1 MKKRAALLGTGLAA
15 GAICAA
21 MAMNVFAA
29 QITADRAK
37 EIALENAGVKED
49 QVAYIGAELD
59 YDDGKQVYDV
69 EFFTADYKEY
79 DYEIN
84 ATTGEVISM
93 DYDAERS
100 YHYDGSKAVSGTQ
113 AAITSEEAKTKAL
126 EHSGISADQVPF
138 INVKLDYDDGRQ
150 IYEVE
155 FYTDSYKE
163 YDYEIDA
170 STGEVISWDYDA
182 ERFRQREETKT
193 GNKTAETAAQSG
205 LTVDEVKAEALKIAG
220 LADSQVTWGR
230 ISQDYDDGRMVY
242 EGKFVF
248 ETSEYEFELDANTG
262 NVIDWDVESIYD

>member
-93 DYDAERS
+93 DYDAER
-100 YHYDGSKAVSGTQ
+100 
-113 AAITSEEAKTKAL
+113 
-126 EHSGISADQVPF
+126 
-138 INVKLDYDDGRQ
+138 
-150 IYEVE
+150 
-155 FYTDSYKE
+155 
-163 YDYEIDA
+163 
-170 STGEVISWDYDA
+170 
-182 ERFRQREETKT
+182 FRQREETKT